1 MAEAPSIHSLLK
13 TRFGYD
19 EFLPSQERIITSVL
33 AGNDN
38 LVLMPT
44 GGGKSLC
51 YQLPALCFDGLTLV
65 VSPLIA
71 LMKDQVDALRANGIA
86 VGFINSTLPL
96 GEIRQVQSEAISGRL
111 KILYIAPER
120 LALDG
125 FRSFLGRLKV
135 SLIAVDEAHCISEWG
150 HDFRPDYRS
159 LTTLR
164 DLLPD
169 TPVIAVTAT
178 ATDRVRRD
186 IVGQLALN
194 DCGIFIS
201 SFNRPNLTYDI
212 RPKRRAYDALLALLE
227 RHRDEAAI
235 IYRFSRKD
243 TENLSKRLAGNG
255 IKARPYHAG
264 LDADVRRATQDAF
277 VRDELPVIVATIAF
291 GMGIDKPDVRLVVH
305 YDMPKS
311 IEGYYQETGR
321 AGRDGLPSDCVFF
334 YSQADKIK
342 HEYFIRRTE
351 DSTEREN
358 ARTKLNQVV
367 EFGELT
373 TCRRRY
379 LLSYFGEQQ
388 ADESCGACDVC
399 LESQLDVGAGPDG
412 SPDRFPDRTKEF
424 DATEIAQKI
433 LSAVGRTGERFG
445 AGHVSQVLRGAR
457 TKRVLSLGH
466 DRLSV
471 YGIVSDFTDEEIKDL
486 AVRLTE
492 RGLLDRG
499 DGEYPT
505 LVISDAG
512 WQFLKSRETLTL
524 PDPRREAPQ
533 HVASR
538 AGSLDYDRGLFEKL
552 RSLRARLASE
562 RNVPPYVIFGDAALQ
577 QMAYFVP
584 LSPESFLRISGVG
597 EAKLAQLGEEFI
609 SVIRS
614 HAGEHGLAE
623 KSNAAPVKAAS
634 PTNVGEGSTFDV
646 TRRMVSQGMSIED
659 VAAERGL
666 ALRTVIGH
674 VETLVDSDV
683 DLDIDHLMPE
693 EDRAVRIVSAFEATG
708 NHTLSPVK
716 ALLGD
721 DFSFEEI
728 QLVRLGLR
736 RGQWDP
742 SQATPS
748 EVT

>member
-1 MAEAPSIHSLLK
+1 MGDSPSIHSLLK

-19 EFLPSQERIITSVL
+19 EFLPSQEPIINSVL

-51 YQLPALCFDGLTLV
+51 YQLPALCLDGLTLV
-65 VSPLIA
+65 ISPLIA
-71 LMKDQVDALRANGIA
+71 LMKDQVDALKANGIA

-96 GEIRQVQSEAISGRL
+96 GVIRQIQSEALSGSL

-125 FRSFLGRLKV
+125 FRSFLGHLKV

-169 TPVIAVTAT
+169 TPVIALTAT
-178 ATDRVRRD
+178 ATERVRHD
-186 IVGQLALN
+186 IVAQLALN

-201 SFNRPNLTYDI
+201 SFNRPNLTYHV
-212 RPKRRAYDALLALLE
+212 RPKRRAYEVLLPMLE
-227 RHRDEAAI
+227 RRRDGAAI
-235 IYRFSRKD
+235 VYCFSRKD
-243 TENLSKRLAGNG
+243 TETLSRRLAGNG
-255 IKARPYHAG
+255 IKALPYHAG
-264 LDADVRRATQDAF
+264 LDAEVRRSTQDGF
-277 VRDELPVIVATIAF
+277 VRDEVPVIVATIAF

-334 YSQADKIK
+334 YSQADRIK
-342 HEYFIRRTE
+342 HEFFIRKIE
-351 DSTEREN
+351 DSAEREN

-379 LLSYFGEQQ
+379 LLSYFDEQQ
-388 ADESCGACDVC
+388 SDESCGACDIC
-399 LESQLDVGAGPDG
+399 LGSRLDVTEG
-412 SPDRFPDRTKEF
+412 PDRTPDRTNEF
-424 DATEIAQKI
+424 DATEIAQKV

-457 TKRVLSLGH
+457 TKRVLELGH

-471 YGIVSDFTDEEIKDL
+471 YGIVSDFNDEEIKDL
-486 AVRLTE
+486 ALRLTE
-492 RGLLDRG
+492 RGLLERG
-499 DGEYPT
+499 AGDYPT

-512 WQFLKSRETLTL
+512 WQFLKGRETLTL
-524 PDPRREAPQ
+524 PDPRQETPR

-538 AGSLDYDRGLFEKL
+538 AGSLDYDRGLFDKL
-552 RSLRARLASE
+552 RSLRSRLAAE
-562 RNVPPYVIFGDAALQ
+562 RSVPPYVIFGDTALQ

-584 LSPESFLRISGVG
+584 QSPESFLRISGVG
-597 EAKLAQLGEEFI
+597 EAKLAQLGEEFLG
-609 SVIRS
+609 VIRS
-614 HAGEHGLAE
+614 HASEHKLAE
-623 KSNAAPVKAAS
+623 KSNTAAVKVAS
-634 PTNVGEGSTFDV
+634 PTNVGQGSTFDV
-646 TRRMVSQGMSIED
+646 TRRLISQGMSIED

-666 ALRTVIGH
+666 ALRTVVGH
-674 VETLVDSDV
+674 VETLVEADV
-683 DLDIDHLMPE
+683 ELDVDHLMPDGE
-693 EDRAVRIVSAFEATG
+693 RVAKIRSAFESAST
-708 NHTLSPVK
+708 HTLSPVK

-721 DFSFEEI
+721 EFSFEEI

-736 RGQWDP
+736 RQGLERSKAAP
-742 SQATPS
+742 T